1 MADNNKKSNFSSLS
15 QGEGRGE
22 ALITG
27 AEALMRSLEHQGV
40 KTIFGYPGGSIM
52 PVFDALYDH
61 RKELNHI
68 LVRHEQGATHA
79 AQGFARVSGEVGV
92 CLVTSGP
99 GATNTITGIADAM
112 IDSTPIVVIA
122 GQVGT
127 NFLGTDA
134 FQEVDLVGITQPITK
149 WSYQIRRAEDVA
161 WAVARAFYVAKS
173 GRPGPVVLDF
183 AKNAQ
188 VEKTEYA
195 PTKVDYVRSYLPVPE
210 MEPEAIRKAAE
221 LINGAERPLVLVGQG
236 VELGEAQQELRAFI
250 EKAGMPAGCTLLGL
264 SALPTNHPLNKG
276 MLGMHG
282 NLGPNIN
289 TNKCDVLIA
298 VGMRFDDR
306 VTGKLETYAKQAKII
321 HFDIDPAEID
331 KNVKTDVAV
340 LGDCKE
346 TLAAVTQL
354 LEPANHQEWIDSFR
368 QYEEVEEEKVI
379 RPELHPAGKALSM
392 GEVVRAVSEATHNEA
407 ILVTDVG
414 QNQMMS
420 ARYFKYSKE
429 RSIVTSGGLGTMGFG
444 LPAAIGAT
452 WTSEPHGMRI
462 HGGGGLQ
469 MNLQELGT
477 IMEQK
482 APVKMILLNNNFL
495 GNVRQWQAMFFNRRY
510 SFTPMMNP
518 DYMKIASAYDIP
530 ARRVMTREELAKAIE
545 EMIVTDGPFL
555 LEACVEEEGNV
566 MPMTPPGGGGQS
578 DVVGML
584 KSCEIKEFTL
594 SMDKKLY
601 TIIVHSENFAGLLN
615 QVTAVFTR
623 RQINIESLNVSA
635 SSIKGVHKYT
645 ITAWTDKDTIEKVTK
660 QITKKIDVLQAHYFT
675 DDEIYQHEIALY
687 KITTPT
693 LEEKP
698 EVSKVIRKYNAR
710 IVEVNA
716 VFAIV
721 EKNGMSEEITNLY
734 EELRQLDCVLQFVR
748 SGRVAITTS
757 CFERVNEYLAD
768 REAKYRQSKHQES

>member
-1 MADNNKKSNFSSLS
+1 MINSDTKNNASSSFSGTDCSEV
-15 QGEGRGE
+15 Q
-22 ALITG
+22 ITG
-27 AEALMRSLEHQGV
+27 AEALMRSLEYQGV

-61 RKELNHI
+61 RKTLNHI
-68 LVRHEQGATHA
+68 LVRHEQGAAHA

-188 VEKTEYA
+188 VDKTEYV
-195 PTKVDYVRSYLPVPE
+195 PTKVDYIRSYLPVPE
-210 MEPEAIRKAAE
+210 MNSEAIRQAAE
-221 LINGAERPLVLVGQG
+221 LINGAVRPLVLVGQG
-236 VELGEAQQELRAFI
+236 VELGEAQQELRTFI

-264 SALPTNHPLNKG
+264 SALPTAHPLNKG

-289 TNKCDVLIA
+289 TGKCDVLIA

-306 VTGKLETYAKQAKII
+306 VTGKLSTYATQAKII

-331 KNVKTDVAV
+331 KNVKVDVAV

-346 TLAAVTQL
+346 TLAAVTEL
-354 LEPANHQEWIDSFR
+354 LKPAEHKEWLETFLP
-368 QYEEVEEEKVI
+368 YEKVEEEKVI

-392 GEVVRAVSEATHNEA
+392 GEVVRAVSEATGNEA

-414 QNQMMS
+414 QNQMMA
-420 ARYFKYSKE
+420 ARYFKYSKK

-452 WTSEPHGMRI
+452 FGSPDRTVCVFMGD
-462 HGGGGLQ
+462 GGLQ
-469 MNLQELGT
+469 MNIQELGT
-477 IMEQK
+477 VMEQK
-482 APVKMILLNNNFL
+482 APVKIILLNNNFL

-518 DYMKIASAYDIP
+518 DYMKIASAYAIP
-530 ARRVMTREELAKAIE
+530 ARRVMKRDELAAAID
-545 EMIVTDGPFL
+545 EMIATDGPFL
-555 LEACVEEEGNV
+555 FEACVEEEGNV
-566 MPMTPPGGGGQS
+566 MPMTPPGGSVNQ
-578 DVVGML
+578 ML
-584 KSCEIKEFTL
+584 
-594 SMDKKLY
+594 
-601 TIIVHSENFAGLLN
+601 
-615 QVTAVFTR
+615 
-623 RQINIESLNVSA
+623 
-635 SSIKGVHKYT
+635 
-645 ITAWTDKDTIEKVTK
+645 
-660 QITKKIDVLQAHYFT
+660 
-675 DDEIYQHEIALY
+675 
-687 KITTPT
+687 
-693 LEEKP
+693 LE
-698 EVSKVIRKYNAR
+698 
-710 IVEVNA
+710 
-716 VFAIV
+716 
-721 EKNGMSEEITNLY
+721 
-734 EELRQLDCVLQFVR
+734 C
-748 SGRVAITTS
+748 
-757 CFERVNEYLAD
+757 
-768 REAKYRQSKHQES
+768 